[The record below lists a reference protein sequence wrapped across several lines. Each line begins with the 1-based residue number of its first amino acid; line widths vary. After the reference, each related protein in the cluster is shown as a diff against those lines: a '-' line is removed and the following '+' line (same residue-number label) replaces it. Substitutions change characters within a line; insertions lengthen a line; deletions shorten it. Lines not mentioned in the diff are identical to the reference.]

1 MILDEMLSA
10 VEEELKRAVQQAG
23 GNDLAELHYMLA
35 YHMGW
40 EGEGAGPE
48 ASGKRI
54 RPLLV
59 LLTCAAA
66 GNDWHRALPAAAA
79 VELVHNF
86 SLIHDDIQD
95 NSTLRRGRE
104 TVWKRWGVPQAINAG
119 DTLFSLAQLTILRL
133 AETASPEVS
142 LRAAQVLH
150 ETCLQLTQGQYLD
163 LAYESR
169 GNLSIEAYWP
179 MVTGKTGAL
188 LSACTR
194 IGAIVACAPEDVI
207 QAYARFG
214 LSLGL
219 AFQLQDDL
227 LGIWGDAE
235 LTGKSA
241 ESDLISGKKSLPVLY
256 GLERQGPFARRWSQG
271 NIRSHE
277 VRELAEQLKNE
288 GAYDY
293 TRELANQHTT
303 RALEC
308 LEQARPSG
316 EAGEALIGLAR
327 RLLSRK
333 A

>member
-1 MILDEMLSA
+1 
-10 VEEELKRAVQQAG
+10 
-23 GNDLAELHYMLA
+23 
-35 YHMGW
+35 
-40 EGEGAGPE
+40 
-48 ASGKRI
+48 
-54 RPLLV
+54 
-59 LLTCAAA
+59 
-66 GNDWHRALPAAAA
+66 
-79 VELVHNF
+79 NF

-95 NSTLRRGRE
+95 NSPLRRGRE

-227 LGIWGDAE
+227 LG
-235 LTGKSA
+235 
-241 ESDLISGKKSLPVLY
+241 
-256 GLERQGPFARRWSQG
+256 
-271 NIRSHE
+271 
-277 VRELAEQLKNE
+277 
-288 GAYDY
+288 
-293 TRELANQHTT
+293 
-303 RALEC
+303 
-308 LEQARPSG
+308 
-316 EAGEALIGLAR
+316 
-327 RLLSRK
+327 
-333 A
+333 